1 MLKKITCY
9 FDRLSGDWWES
20 SSKCHGLKTIIYILK
35 SISKTTMMMIKGTTT
50 TVRVFF
56 HPQKKRKF
64 PSKWDYSISS
74 EIGKLVT
81 GVVFNFRISRTH
93 LQFNASLGR
102 AYIVWSI
109 LWAYG
114 TIIQIAQ
121 FMWKFNKIFL
131 CVTYFLSLLPA
142 PVSRNPFA
150 KGLLSIFNCV
160 ICEMIKIH

>member
-114 TIIQIAQ
+114 RL
-121 FMWKFNKIFL
+121 FKLRNL
-131 CVTYFLSLLPA
+131 CGNLTRFFVCNLLLIPLA
-142 PVSRNPFA
+142 ST
-150 KGLLSIFNCV
+150 SITKSFRKRIV
-160 ICEMIKIH
+160 INF